1 MTFGVWDLMFRVGS
15 LGIGFDF
22 HNCGKNFS
30 QKQIFF
36 LIMLMCKNMRAL
48 KKVKYWLEDLVL
60 YLTSRNPASCA

>member
-36 LIMLMCKNMRAL
+36 FNNAD
-48 KKVKYWLEDLVL
+48 V
-60 YLTSRNPASCA
+60 